1 MLNSGKKIR
10 ALNEKKTHCPPPCKL
25 NGRSL
30 KTFTQIPHS
39 QWFIDIGYVY
49 LATKNYGST

>member
-1 MLNSGKKIR
+1 MLNSVKKIR
-10 ALNEKKTHCPPPCKL
+10 ALSERKPHSPPCKL